1 MTDKH
6 LTPEDVYLRNDWFV
20 ENPAPALLL
29 DPPCSKVYL
38 VGQTM
43 HPHLVQSPDPIIDT
57 AEIISQVA
65 QTFEGI
71 KNPGAVAEWDVER
84 IISELQKTGV
94 AAPLQFVHFVF
105 LIDNVTR
112 NFTHQLVRYR
122 VGTAYTQ
129 QSLRFHGSDQ
139 IAVRRSDP
147 GKEFEHSVSR
157 SINTYW
163 EMRNSGV
170 HPQFARGV
178 LPMDTL
184 NYIWFSCSFAT
195 LQHIYKQRM
204 TVQAQPG
211 EWQEVLSQMHDL
223 LPENLQPFL
232 RSCCTSGGE
241 CPFASMWDRP
251 CMRHSLEEKLAAR

>member
-1 MTDKH
+1 MDTKH
-6 LTPEDVYLRNDWFV
+6 LTPEDVYLRNDWHV

-29 DPPCSKVYL
+29 EPPCSKVYL

-43 HPHLVQSPDPIIDT
+43 HPEADFPTPDVDT
-57 AEIISQVA
+57 AEIIAQVA

-71 KNPGAVAEWDVER
+71 KNPGSVFQGDEDR
-84 IISELQKTGV
+84 ILVELQKTGV

-147 GKEFEHSVSR
+147 SQLFEMAVQDAVAA
-157 SINTYW
+157 YW
-163 EMRNSGV
+163 AMRNSGV
-170 HPQFARGV
+170 HPQYARGV

-223 LPENLQPFL
+223 IPTNLQPFL